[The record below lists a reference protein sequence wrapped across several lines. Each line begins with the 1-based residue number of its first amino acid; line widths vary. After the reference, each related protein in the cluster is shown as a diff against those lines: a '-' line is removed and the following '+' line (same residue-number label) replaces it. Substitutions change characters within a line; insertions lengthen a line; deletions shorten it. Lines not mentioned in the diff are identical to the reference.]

1 MGKVTEFKLNGS
13 VELKAPMAAYMKNK
27 FSFVG
32 IKAPARKQQ
41 AKEYINLSKK
51 MPLQELL
58 QTIGELYQRTER
70 EYQYVAIDMSFANVR
85 RFSLVEIR
93 NLTQYVTQKSWW
105 DSVDAWRKVFG
116 KYAQLHPNEKQQLFA
131 FFYKHDDF
139 WMRRIAILL
148 QLLEKE
154 TLDKEM
160 LALAILY
167 DQQTEEFF
175 IQKAIGWALR
185 NYSKFDPQWV
195 KHFVSE
201 HDLSKLATREASV
214 YLK

>member
-1 MGKVTEFKLNGS
+1 MGKVTEFKLRGS
-13 VELKAPMAAYMKNK
+13 AELKDPMAAYMKNK

-32 IKAPARKQQ
+32 VKTPARKQQ
-41 AKEYINLSKK
+41 SKEYIKLSKK

-58 QTIGELYQRTER
+58 HTISELYQQSAR
-70 EYQYVAIDMSFANVR
+70 EYQYVAIDMCFANIR
-85 RFSLVEIR
+85 RFSFTEISDF
-93 NLTQYVTQKSWW
+93 TQYVMQKSWW

-116 KYAQLHPNEKQQLFA
+116 KYVQLHLNEKQQLFEL
-131 FFYKHDDF
+131 FYKHDDF

-148 QLLEKE
+148 QLFEKE

-160 LALAILY
+160 LASAILY
-167 DQQTEEFF
+167 DQQTDEFF

-195 KHFVSE
+195 KHFVVE

-214 YLK
+214 YLT